1 MMKHRKRGKGCN
13 VIIDTGIKHFTFYIL
28 RYSQHADQK
37 NKKKITKS
45 GRKEFKNLIKIE
57 VQHNESVLA
66 SILTKALTCSS
77 PYSLAPDLYKVYCWI
92 IFYEK

>member
-1 MMKHRKRGKGCN
+1 MKHRKRGKGCN

-28 RYSQHADQK
+28 RYSQHADQNLK
-37 NKKKITKS
+37 KKKIVKS

-57 VQHNESVLA
+57 VQHNESALA
-66 SILTKALTCSS
+66 SILTKSLTCYS

>member
-1 MMKHRKRGKGCN
+1 MKHRKRGKGCN

-28 RYSQHADQK
+28 RYIHNMQTK
-37 NKKKITKS
+37 KIKKKITKS